1 MQTKNSKK
9 HTQYKSRPRI
19 EDFISSSDFDGG
31 TKSAL
36 LGFAAYL
43 RADKMPPQWAAI
55 NSWKFLYKKERI
67 GYIRLIDGAW
77 FFDYIIPK
85 KEKDLELYRAD
96 LAVDESFEEYAIGE
110 NLVAF
115 IREKFKYCTGCTSV
129 GHCSPKSMTIFG
141 EDYRGICWNGNL
153 SFKNPNATDLERLKK
168 LYDYL
173 KNGVA
178 PRGGQRKRITQDFGE
193 LYQDIL
199 VTCRMNKNT
208 TPCGH

>member
-19 EDFISSSDFDGG
+19 EDFISSSDFDGE

-36 LGFAAYL
+36 LDFAVYL

-55 NSWKFLYKKERI
+55 NSWKFLYKKERT
-67 GYIRLIDGAW
+67 GYVRLIDGAW

-85 KEKDLELYRAD
+85 KEKTLELYRAD
-96 LAVDESFEEYAIGE
+96 LTVDESFEEYAIGE
-110 NLVAF
+110 SLVAF
-115 IREKFKYCTGCTSV
+115 IRENFKYCTGCTSV
-129 GHCSPKSMTIFG
+129 GHCSPKSMAIFG

-168 LYDYL
+168 SYNYL

-178 PRGGQRKRITQDFGE
+178 P
-193 LYQDIL
+193 
-199 VTCRMNKNT
+199 
-208 TPCGH
+208 